1 MTTWPSSKG
10 SGSNST
16 FNKAYSKRTA
26 IGRMMNNDDVKVFS
40 LAESF
45 YSLIIWRLYG
55 GLYERLRY
63 FPPAP

>member
-1 MTTWPSSKG
+1 MTAWPSSKG

-40 LAESF
+40 LAESL
-45 YSLIIWRLYG
+45 YSVTI
-55 GLYERLRY
+55 
-63 FPPAP
+63 